1 MKPNLSAEQEH
12 ADNSV
17 PVFALSIKQFCQS
30 ANIGQTKT
38 YELIAE
44 GKLKSR
50 KVGRHRIILHEDAQ
64 EFLQSLPVA
73 E

>member
-30 ANIGQTKT
+30 ANIGATKT
-38 YELIAE
+38 YELIGA
-44 GKLKSR
+44 GKLKTR
-50 KVGRHRIILHEDAQ
+50 KVGRHRIILLADAL
-64 EFLQSLPVA
+64 ELLRSLPT